1 MKKIINKAL
10 VIRLILAIIIMTSLP
25 AGQAQAAWTDDL
37 GSWFRNAVAP
47 TALADKADT
56 ADKSMGKSLATVQ
69 GIALLFNSQP
79 LIDVVKVYTTY
90 VTAYSSS
97 MDETDS
103 TPFITA
109 SGHNTH
115 DGIAAANFLPF
126 GTRIRIPEIFGDK
139 VFVVEDR
146 MAQKHNG
153 KVDIWFPSKNQAL
166 AFGRKQLTVEVL
178 DPAFFQ

>member
-10 VIRLILAIIIMTSLP
+10 VIRLILAIIIMTSVPVRP
-25 AGQAQAAWTDDL
+25 ANAAWTDDV
-37 GSWFRNAVAP
+37 GSWFRNTIAP
-47 TALADKADT
+47 TALADKADPT
-56 ADKSMGKSLATVQ
+56 VVDKSLATVQ
-69 GIALLFNSQP
+69 GMALMANSLMQ
-79 LIDVVKVYTTY
+79 IDVVKTFTTY

-97 MDETDS
+97 VDETDS
-103 TPFITA
+103 TPNITA
-109 SGHNTH
+109 SGHSVK
-115 DGIAAANFLPF
+115 DGIVAANFLPF
-126 GTRIRIPEIFGDK
+126 GTRVRIPEVFGDK